1 MGGRREGWRSRP
13 AIAEAVA
20 VGQEVGG
27 DLLLQL
33 DAVGQE
39 LDSTGADLQQQ
50 VAKRRPRPLERR
62 RGATCLGKRIRLNQA
77 TTSLPLPSG
86 RAGLKAKA
94 CAWLKQLVDCSAYMG
109 L

>member
-1 MGGRREGWRSRP
+1 
-13 AIAEAVA
+13 

-27 DLLLQL
+27 DILLQL
-33 DAVGQE
+33 DA
-39 LDSTGADLQQQ
+39 DSTGADLQQQ

-62 RGATCLGKRIRLNQA
+62 RQRRRRGATCLGKRIRLNQA
-77 TTSLPLPSG
+77 TTSPSLPSG